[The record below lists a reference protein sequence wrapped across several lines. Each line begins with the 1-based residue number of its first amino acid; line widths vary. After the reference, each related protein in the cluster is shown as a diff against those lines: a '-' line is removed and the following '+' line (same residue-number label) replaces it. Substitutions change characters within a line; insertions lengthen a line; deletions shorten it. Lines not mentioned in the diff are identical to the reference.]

1 MRRRNSSRTTLFA
14 PCTNRPLQNVQA
26 AETKVMGK
34 SDDCNCH
41 CLYQIL
47 AAVGCLFL
55 VFAMVFVLIRF
66 RKRKRKR
73 GGILSSSMRYS
84 MQTISRENRLY
95 GHQAAAELPPEEES
109 ISGCEIYGRR
119 EEILT
124 YEQKR
129 RFGLFNVH
137 KSTQTP
143 LETAIYGNEQAR
155 RSINDPFQRR
165 FEKRRSELINT
176 DYDYAL
182 GHHGVVR
189 SISSQTNKYSRPV
202 RRSRRCRSSRKS
214 RTSDGAP
221 PPCGRQ
227 RLSSPCSS
235 VRMERISYID
245 PDSCNTCSFGEA
257 ALSPESEPTSEA
269 DSDYDDTESS
279 DYDSDP
285 PKILID
291 KKLIEYVRKLEKK
304 HTVFIEKYKTPK
316 GSHLKHCFKSASME
330 VPPVGPRRRANTGV
344 LKLLDRNK
352 TNVGK
357 TFSIPVNIE
366 TVSCRP
372 CSHRPAPTP
381 CLSEEDYLKILS

>member
-1 MRRRNSSRTTLFA
+1 
-14 PCTNRPLQNVQA
+14 
-26 AETKVMGK
+26 
-34 SDDCNCH
+34 
-41 CLYQIL
+41 
-47 AAVGCLFL
+47 
-55 VFAMVFVLIRF
+55 MVLVLIRL
-66 RKRKRKR
+66 RKRKRKC

-84 MQTISRENRLY
+84 MQAISRENRLY
-95 GHQAAAELPPEEES
+95 NHHATAELPPEEES

-129 RFGLFNVH
+129 RFGLVNIN

-143 LETAIYGNEQAR
+143 LETLLYCNAQAR
-155 RSINDPFQRR
+155 STIDDPFQRR
-165 FEKRRSELINT
+165 FEKGRSELINT

-182 GHHGVVR
+182 GHQGVAR
-189 SISSQTNKYSRPV
+189 SISSQTEKYSCPV
-202 RRSRRCRSSRKS
+202 RRSRRRKSSRKS
-214 RTSDGAP
+214 KTFSGAP

-227 RLSSPCSS
+227 RLSSPSS
-235 VRMERISYID
+235 DGMERISYID
-245 PDSCNTCSFGEA
+245 PDLCNTYPDLCNTCQSGED
-257 ALSPESEPTSEA
+257 ALSPESEPSSEA
-269 DSDYDDTESS
+269 DSDTESS

-304 HTVFIEKYKTPK
+304 HTVYIEKYKTPK
-316 GSHLKHCFKSASME
+316 SSHLKYCSKPVSME

-344 LKLLDRNK
+344 LKLLDRRK

-372 CSHRPAPTP
+372 CPHRQAPKP
-381 CLSEEDYLKILS
+381 CLSEVDYLKILS